1 MRYRTFPGTDLQVS
15 EIGFG
20 TWTLAT
26 GWWGEKT
33 DDEAVG
39 MLRRSLDEHG
49 ITFFDAADTYGNGRA
64 ERQLAEAF
72 RGRRQD
78 VVLANCP
85 FHSLAELHEK
95 LCQTV
100 KSAGDEQ
107 KLALIRAHPDLV
119 GRMAQPL
126 TAQSQS
132 EQAAAGLTQLSADER
147 EAFNAYNEAYR
158 DQFGFPFVICAR
170 ENKKEAI
177 LAAFP
182 RRLRHTRQREIE
194 IAIDEICK
202 IAHLR
207 LLDAVSEE

>member
-1 MRYRTFPGTDLQVS
+1 MTPNAHAKTPLKRLNQMNAHGFVRT
-15 EIGFG
+15 IGHVF
-20 TWTLAT
+20 
-26 GWWGEKT
+26 
-33 DDEAVG
+33 
-39 MLRRSLDEHG
+39 EHSPWV
-49 ITFFDAADTYGNGRA
+49 A
-64 ERQLAEAF
+64 EQAF
-72 RGRRQD
+72 H
-78 VVLANCP
+78 LHP
-85 FHSLAELHEK
+85 FHSVAELNEK

-100 KSAGDEQ
+100 KSASLEQ
-107 KLALIRAHPDLV
+107 QLALIRAHPDLV

-132 EQAAAGLTQLSADER
+132 EQAAAGLTHLTADER

-170 ENKKEAI
+170 ENKKVAI

-182 RRLRHTRQREIE
+182 RRLSHTRQREIE